1 LQLPRCGDSLT
12 RLDQRIHRCT
22 APEAAA
28 MDLVYAILDSVRTYW
43 PAHLLL
49 LAYTLVLVHHAV
61 SGKRA
66 TKGVADYYVGGR
78 ALGGVALGLS
88 FFATYSSTNSFVGFS
103 GQAYEWGIAWL
114 LLAPMAVG
122 FSFAAWRW
130 VAPRLRRFT
139 EELGSLTI
147 PDFIGFRF
155 DSGAARVA
163 AAVIVVFA
171 SLFYMTAVF
180 KGIGG
185 LVQAFLGI
193 PYGAS
198 IVVVFVVVMGY
209 TMVGGFISVVKTDAV
224 QGVVM
229 ILAAVLLFAGTVRAA
244 GGLAAWQPLREA
256 AGTAHLFEWDAAQ
269 PFVFTLGV
277 LMAGTAKFVTEP
289 RQLSRFYALQDE
301 RARRIGTWVSTA
313 SFALVYA
320 LLVPIG
326 LYARAVI
333 PAGVTET
340 DEVTPLLLTGG
351 EVFSPGVTAFL
362 LLAMVAAAMSSLD
375 SVLLVVAATTERDIV
390 GVWRGAK
397 ADAAELAGTRLWV
410 AVFAFLTAVV
420 ALRPP
425 GSIVSLTALSGSL
438 YAACFAPSVLLG
450 LFWRRGNGA
459 AVLASFAAGVLVL
472 VLWPQAPISSTVH
485 QIFPALLLSSLAYAA
500 LSWRG
505 SAVPGSRLD
514 RLFDGAGSN

>member
-1 LQLPRCGDSLT
+1 
-12 RLDQRIHRCT
+12 
-22 APEAAA
+22 
-28 MDLVYAILDSVRTYW
+28 MDLVSAILHSLRTYW

-49 LAYTLVLVHHAV
+49 LLYTLVLGHHAW

-66 TKGVADYYVGGR
+66 TKGIADYYIGGR

-103 GQAYEWGIAWL
+103 GQAYDWGIAWL

-122 FSFAAWRW
+122 FSFVAWRW

-155 DSGAARVA
+155 DSNAARVA

-171 SLFYMTAVF
+171 SLFYMTAVY
-180 KGIGG
+180 KGIGA
-185 LVQAFLGI
+185 LVQAFLDI
-193 PYGAS
+193 PYGAA
-198 IVVVFVVVMGY
+198 IGVVFLVVMGY

-224 QGVVM
+224 QGIVM
-229 ILAAVLLFAGTVRAA
+229 IFAAVLLFAGTVRAA
-244 GGLAAWQPLREA
+244 GGLGALADLRRAAD
-256 AGTAHLFEWDAAQ
+256 TAHLFEWSGAQ

-277 LMAGTAKFVTEP
+277 LMAGTVKFVTEP

-313 SFALVYA
+313 SFALVYT

-340 DEVTPLLLTGG
+340 DEVTPMLLTNGD
-351 EVFSPGVTAFL
+351 VFSPGVTAFL

-390 GVWRGAK
+390 GVLRGE
-397 ADAAELAGTRLWV
+397 AAEATELSRTRVWV
-410 AVFAFLTAVV
+410 AVFALFTAVV

-425 GSIVSLTALSGSL
+425 DSIVGLTVLSGSI
-438 YAACFAPSVLLG
+438 YAACFVPALLLG
-450 LFWRRGNGA
+450 LFWRRGNGT
-459 AVLASFAAGVLVL
+459 AVLVSFGAGLLVL
-472 VLWPQAPISSTVH
+472 LGWPYLSVATTVH
-485 QIFPALLLSSLAYAA
+485 EIFPAVAISTMAYAGIA
-500 LSWRG
+500 ARRPQVDSG
-505 SAVPGSRLD
+505 ALD
-514 RLFDGAGSN
+514 RLFA

>member
-1 LQLPRCGDSLT
+1 MNLID
-12 RLDQRIHRCT
+12 
-22 APEAAA
+22 
-28 MDLVYAILDSVRTYW
+28 AILDNLRTYW

-49 LAYTLVLVHHAV
+49 LLYTVLLAHHAW
-61 SGKRA
+61 SGNRA
-66 TKGVADYYVGGR
+66 TKGLADYYIGGR
-78 ALGGVALGLS
+78 GLGGVALGLS
-88 FFATYSSTNSFVGFS
+88 FFATYSSTNSFIGFA
-103 GQAYEWGIAWL
+103 GQSYDWGIAWL

-155 DSGAARVA
+155 DSSGSRVG

-180 KGIGG
+180 KGIGS
-185 LVQAFLGI
+185 LLQAFLGI
-193 PYGAS
+193 PYGAA
-198 IVVVFVVVMGY
+198 IAIVFVVVMGY

-229 ILAAVLLFAGTVRAA
+229 IIAAVLLFVGTVRAA
-244 GGLAAWQPLREA
+244 GGLGVLAQLRDAPE
-256 AGTAHLFEWDAAQ
+256 TTHLFEWSGAQ

-289 RQLSRFYALQDE
+289 RQLSRFYALKDE
-301 RARRIGTWVSTA
+301 QARRTGTWVSTL
-313 SFALVYA
+313 SFALVYS

-326 LYARAVI
+326 LYARALI
-333 PAGVTET
+333 PEGVTET
-340 DEVTPLLLTGG
+340 DEIMPLLLTRGD
-351 EVFSPGVTAFL
+351 VFGPGVTAFL

-390 GVWRGAK
+390 GVLRGSRGES
-397 ADAAELAGTRLWV
+397 AELARTRIWV
-410 AVFAFLTAVV
+410 AAFALLTALV

-425 GSIVSLTALSGSL
+425 GGIVALTALSGAL
-438 YAACFAPSVLLG
+438 YAACFAPAVLLG
-450 LFWRRGNGA
+450 LFWRRGDGV
-459 AVLASFAAGVLVL
+459 AVQASIVAGVLVL
-472 VLWPQAPISSTVH
+472 LVWSRFPVAATVH
-485 QIFPALLLSSLAYAA
+485 QIFPAVLASLSVYVV
-500 LSWRG
+500 LSWRRPVVA
-505 SAVPGSRLD
+505 SAVLD
-514 RLFDGAGSN
+514 RLFSS

>member
-1 LQLPRCGDSLT
+1 
-12 RLDQRIHRCT
+12 
-22 APEAAA
+22 
-28 MDLVYAILDSVRTYW
+28 MDTILDSLRVYW

-49 LAYTLVLVHHAV
+49 LLYTLVLAHHGW
-61 SGKRA
+61 SGNRA

-103 GQAYEWGIAWL
+103 GQSYEWGISWL

-122 FSFAAWRW
+122 VSFVAWHW
-130 VAPRLRRFT
+130 VAPRLRSFT

-155 DSGAARVA
+155 DSPAARVA
-163 AAVIVVFA
+163 ASAIVVFA
-171 SLFYMTAVF
+171 SLLYMVAVF
-180 KGIGG
+180 KGVGT
-185 LVQAFLGI
+185 LVQVFLGI
-193 PYGAS
+193 PYATAII
-198 IVVVFVVVMGY
+198 IVFLVVMGY
-209 TMVGGFISVVKTDAV
+209 TLVGGFISVVKTDAV

-229 ILAAVLLFAGTVRAA
+229 IFAALLLFAGTVRAA
-244 GGLAAWQPLREA
+244 GGLGALLPLRQA
-256 AGTAHLFEWDAAQ
+256 AATAHLFAWNSAQ

-277 LMAGTAKFVTEP
+277 LVAGTAKFVTEP

-313 SFALVYA
+313 SFALVYT

-340 DEVTPLLLTGG
+340 DEVVPLLLTSGD
-351 EVFSPGVTAFL
+351 VFAPGVTAVL

-375 SVLLVVAATTERDIV
+375 SVLLVVAATTERDII

-397 ADAAELAGTRLWV
+397 AESAELARTRMWV
-410 AVFAFLTAVV
+410 AVFSLFTALV

-425 GSIVSLTALSGSL
+425 GSIVALTALSGAV
-438 YAACFAPSVLLG
+438 YAACFAPALLLG
-450 LFWRRGNGA
+450 LFWRRGNGT
-459 AVLASFAAGVLVL
+459 AVLVSFATGLLVL
-472 VLWPQAPISSTVH
+472 LLWPTLPIASTVH
-485 QIFPALLLSSLAYAA
+485 QIFPAVLVSCGAYAGVSLSQPEVQSAA
-500 LSWRG
+500 LKQ
-505 SAVPGSRLD
+505 
-514 RLFDGAGSN
+514 LFS

>member
-1 LQLPRCGDSLT
+1 MNLID
-12 RLDQRIHRCT
+12 
-22 APEAAA
+22 
-28 MDLVYAILDSVRTYW
+28 AILDNLRTYW

-49 LAYTLVLVHHAV
+49 LLYTVLLAHHAW
-61 SGKRA
+61 SGNRA
-66 TKGVADYYVGGR
+66 TKGLADYYIGGR
-78 ALGGVALGLS
+78 GLGGVALGLS
-88 FFATYSSTNSFVGFS
+88 FFATYSSTNSFIGFA
-103 GQAYEWGIAWL
+103 GQSYDWGIAWL

-155 DSGAARVA
+155 DSSGSRVG

-180 KGIGG
+180 KGIGS
-185 LVQAFLGI
+185 LLQAFLGI
-193 PYGAS
+193 PYGAA
-198 IVVVFVVVMGY
+198 IAIVFVVVMGY

-229 ILAAVLLFAGTVRAA
+229 IIAAVLLFVGTVRAA
-244 GGLAAWQPLREA
+244 GGLGVLAQLRDAPE
-256 AGTAHLFEWDAAQ
+256 TTHLFEWSGAQ

-289 RQLSRFYALQDE
+289 RQLSRFYALKDE
-301 RARRIGTWVSTA
+301 QARRTGTWVSTL
-313 SFALVYA
+313 SFALVYS

-326 LYARAVI
+326 LYARALI
-333 PAGVTET
+333 PEGVTET
-340 DEVTPLLLTGG
+340 DEIMPLLLTRGD
-351 EVFSPGVTAFL
+351 VFGPGVTAFL

-390 GVWRGAK
+390 GVLRGSRGES
-397 ADAAELAGTRLWV
+397 AELARTRIWV
-410 AVFAFLTAVV
+410 AAFALLTALV

-425 GSIVSLTALSGSL
+425 GGIVALTALSGAL
-438 YAACFAPSVLLG
+438 YAACFAPAVLLG
-450 LFWRRGNGA
+450 LFWRRGDGV
-459 AVLASFAAGVLVL
+459 AVQASIVAGVLVL
-472 VLWPQAPISSTVH
+472 LVWSRFPLAATVH
-485 QIFPALLLSSLAYAA
+485 QIFPAVLASLSVYVV
-500 LSWRG
+500 LSWRRPVVA
-505 SAVPGSRLD
+505 SAVLD
-514 RLFDGAGSN
+514 RLFSS

>member
-1 LQLPRCGDSLT
+1 MSVLQAL
-12 RLDQRIHRCT
+12 
-22 APEAAA
+22 
-28 MDLVYAILDSVRTYW
+28 LDSFRTYW

-49 LAYTLVLVHHAV
+49 LFYTLLLVHHAW

-66 TKGVADYYVGGR
+66 TKGLADYYVGGR

-88 FFATYSSTNSFVGFS
+88 FFATYSSTNSFIGFS
-103 GQAYEWGIAWL
+103 GQSYAWGISWL

-122 FSFAAWRW
+122 FSFAAWYW

-155 DSGAARVA
+155 QSNAARVA

-171 SLFYMTAVF
+171 SIFYMVAVF
-180 KGIGG
+180 KGIGA
-185 LVQAFLGI
+185 LVQAFLEI
-193 PYGAS
+193 PYEAA
-198 IVVVFVVVMGY
+198 IVVVFLVVMGY

-229 ILAAVLLFAGTVRAA
+229 ILAAVLLFGGTVRAA
-244 GGLAAWQPLREA
+244 GGLGALQPLRQA
-256 AGTAHLFEWDAAQ
+256 ADTAHLFTWNAAQ

-301 RARRIGTWVSTA
+301 RAQRIGTWVSTA
-313 SFALVYA
+313 CFALVYA

-326 LYARAVI
+326 LYARAVV
-333 PAGVTET
+333 PQAVTET
-340 DEVTPLLLTGG
+340 DEIVPLLLTGG
-351 EVFSPGVTAFL
+351 QVFSPGVTAFL

-375 SVLLVVAATTERDIV
+375 SVLLVVAASTERDIV
-390 GVWRGAK
+390 GVLRGERAE
-397 ADAAELAGTRLWV
+397 AVELANTRNWV
-410 AVFAFLTAVV
+410 AVLALVTALV

-425 GSIVSLTALSGSL
+425 GSIVGLTVLSGSL
-438 YAACFAPSVLLG
+438 YAACFAPAVLLG
-450 LFWRRGNGA
+450 LFWRGGNGP
-459 AVLASFAAGVLVL
+459 AVLASFSAGVVVL
-472 VLWPQAPISSTVH
+472 LAWPRLAIAATIH
-485 QIFPALLLSSLAYAA
+485 QIFPALLLSGVAYLA

-505 SAVPGSRLD
+505 GPTGDDRLD
-514 RLFDGAGSN
+514 RLFGSGSS